1 MRVAPFKGSRVG
13 KLAEIIPIV
22 PDTGNAETGIGNIL
36 KTPFQLKN

>member
-22 PDTGNAETGIGNIL
+22 PDTGNAETGSSVIDKN
-36 KTPFQLKN
+36 TPFLCF